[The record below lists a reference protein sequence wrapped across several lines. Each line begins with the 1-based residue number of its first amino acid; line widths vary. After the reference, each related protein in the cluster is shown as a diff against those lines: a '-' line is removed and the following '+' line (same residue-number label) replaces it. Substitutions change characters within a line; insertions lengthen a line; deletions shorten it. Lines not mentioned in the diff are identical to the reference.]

1 MVLENA
7 FAVGDAFGVPP
18 QTKLIV
24 SLLLSSRWQYTSFS
38 LIYKN
43 IKVFFRYI

>member
-7 FAVGDAFGVPP
+7 FAVGDTFGVPP

-24 SLLLSSRWQYTSFS
+24 SLLLLSR
-38 LIYKN
+38 
-43 IKVFFRYI
+43 

>member
-7 FAVGDAFGVPP
+7 SAVSDTFGVPP

-24 SLLLSSRWQYTSFS
+24 SLLLLSRWQYTSFS

-43 IKVFFRYI
+43 TKVSFRYI